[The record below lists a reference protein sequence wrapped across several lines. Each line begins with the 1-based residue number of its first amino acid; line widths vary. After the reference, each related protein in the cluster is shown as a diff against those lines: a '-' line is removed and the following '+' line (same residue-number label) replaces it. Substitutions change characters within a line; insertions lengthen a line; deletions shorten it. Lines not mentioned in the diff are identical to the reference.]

1 MLEKY
6 VKNKMIMSIAG
17 IVIGLILMI
26 WRGSFVESMIRVIGY
41 VLLAAAAVYLIMYFK
56 NKQSDSVMLGYAGVA
71 AGAGLLLILLCKTI
85 YRAFPVI
92 AGILMIISGAITLL
106 QVLQDKEVPLFNKIL
121 PVLVIIF
128 GILILTRPGKI
139 ADAIVFCVG
148 AVFVVNGISGL
159 LASREINNSRK

>member
-56 NKQSDSVMLGYAGVA
+56 NKQSDSMMLGYAAVA

-106 QVLQDKEVPLFNKIL
+106 QMFQDKEVPLFNKIL
-121 PVLVIIF
+121 PALVIIF
-128 GILILTRPGKI
+128 GVLILTRPGKI

-159 LASREINNSRK
+159 LASREINNSVK

>member
-71 AGAGLLLILLCKTI
+71 A
-85 YRAFPVI
+85 V
-92 AGILMIISGAITLL
+92 
-106 QVLQDKEVPLFNKIL
+106 
-121 PVLVIIF
+121 
-128 GILILTRPGKI
+128 
-139 ADAIVFCVG
+139 
-148 AVFVVNGISGL
+148 
-159 LASREINNSRK
+159 